1 MAITS
6 IKTGSSFTNL
16 KKYND
21 FLAGNAPFNP
31 ADYESIATT
40 TVGAG
45 GSATITFSSIPSTY
59 QHLQIRA
66 LTRGSQA
73 GAANLWSVRFNSD
86 TGNNYYGTHLVYG
99 NGSSA
104 GVFVTSQADLMYW
117 ADLVGSS
124 TSANIF
130 ATSVTDILDYANTNK
145 NKTVRTLYGWDA
157 NGSGVIALASS
168 LWMSTSAVNSIT
180 IFPQSGNFSQYS
192 SLALYGIKG

>member
-1 MAITS
+1 MTPILGVIASANQGQFIS
-6 IKTGSSFTNL
+6 
-16 KKYND
+16 Y
-21 FLAGNAPFNP
+21 P
-31 ADYESIATT
+31 AFESIATT
-40 TVGAG
+40 TVGG
-45 GSATITFSSIPSTY
+45 GGAATITFSSIPSTY
-59 QHLQIRA
+59 THLQIRA

-73 GAANLWSVRFNSD
+73 TASNLWTVRFNSD

-104 GVFVTSQADLMYW
+104 GVYVNSQANLMYW

-157 NGSGVIALASS
+157 NGSGTMALASS
-168 LWMSTSAVNSIT
+168 LWMSISAVNSIT
-180 IFPQSGNFSQYS
+180 IFPQSGDFSQYS
-192 SLALYGIKG
+192 SFALYGIKGN